1 MKKQR
6 IISVILIVCTLF
18 TQAVASAATLTMT
31 GTTDREALGV
41 TVLVMKKGTEVADA
55 NEYNVVYVDQ
65 TNIDADGKFSI
76 TLPLLDTDEYDF
88 HSNMDFDIFEDSGE
102 MLDVIYVSS
111 NGSDYG
117 NGSSEHPF
125 ATLSKAYTRVKENGK
140 IIIKDS
146 ATYTASSKKVTIAGE
161 TNSATLVLGSEVE
174 LQGELTLSNITLPD
188 STTIYACG
196 HAFKVEST
204 VSTTNRISV
213 YGGSKLKDVSG
224 DTNITLLG
232 GKYNFVFG
240 GGYKGKISG
249 NTNVVLG
256 GNANSGD
263 GVDDSNTETLSPCMA
278 FGGGNNGAVTGKT
291 NITLK
296 DNAVTKYLVGAGYN
310 ENGTA
315 SETNV
320 YIEGGKVMNVY
331 AASRNTVL
339 PAGASSHVTITGGSA
354 ESIFGGCESVA
365 MTGHTFVNLLGGQV
379 TRRVYSGCYNGV
391 DIGISGATWSDSR
404 HVTGTTNIVIG
415 PDALL
420 NTKNGLSSEDS
431 VNVGVF
437 AGSRMETQLDE
448 EQNTIIYLDGCY
460 ATHSKYIGEKST
472 YLGFISLSSYL
483 KSFEDYVIKSTD
495 KGTVKAT
502 TTAGTIYVAPD
513 RGYVASVSGNE
524 YENENVTVSSGTT
537 EVSFIEKDF
546 FINSVTAL
554 EITAAG
560 IKCSADIF
568 ANNRANEEE
577 PKIYVAL
584 YDANELIAVHIQ
596 PVTESN
602 KNLTFDIGY
611 KLEVGKTYTVKA
623 MIWGKNIKS
632 LAASYEIK
640 VK

>member
-1 MKKQR
+1 MKKYR
-6 IISVILIVCTLF
+6 IISAFLIVCMFF
-18 TQAVASAATLTMT
+18 TQAVSAATLTMT
-31 GTTDREALGV
+31 GTADRDALGV
-41 TVLVMKKGTEVADA
+41 TVLVMKKGEKVADA

-65 TNIDADGKFSI
+65 TDIDADGNFSI
-76 TLPLLDTDEYDF
+76 TLPLLDTEDYDF
-88 HSNMDFDIFEDSGE
+88 HSNMEYDLFEDSGD

-125 ATLSKAYTRVKENGK
+125 ATLSKAYTRVKESGK

-146 ATYTASSKKVTIAGE
+146 ATYTASSKKVIISGE
-161 TNSATLVLGSEVE
+161 TSSATLVLGSEIE

-188 STTIYACG
+188 ATTIYACG

-204 VSTTNRISV
+204 VSTTNRLSV

-240 GGYKGKISG
+240 GGYKGKVSG

-263 GVDDSNTETLSPCMA
+263 GVDGSNTETLSPCMA
-278 FGGGNNGAVTGKT
+278 FGGGNNGAVNGDA

-315 SETNV
+315 GETNV
-320 YIEGGKVMNVY
+320 FIEGGKAMNVY

-391 DIGISGATWSDSR
+391 DIGISGAIWSDTR

-415 PDALL
+415 PDVLL

-460 ATHSKYIGEKST
+460 STHSKYIGEKSSN
-472 YLGFISLSSYL
+472 LGFISLSTYL

-513 RGYVASVSGNE
+513 RGYVASVAGNE
-524 YENENVTVSSGTT
+524 YDNENVTVSSGTT
-537 EVSFIEKDF
+537 DVSFIEKDF
-546 FINSVTAL
+546 FINSVTTG
-554 EITAAG
+554 EITETG
-560 IKCSADIF
+560 INGSADIF
-568 ANNRANEEE
+568 ANNRASEEE
-577 PKIYVAL
+577 PRIFVAL
-584 YDANELIAVHIQ
+584 YDENLLLKIYSQ
-596 PVTESN
+596 PVTESDD
-602 KNLTFDIGY
+602 NLSFDIKC
-611 KLEVGKTYTVKA
+611 KLEKGKTYTVKA
-623 MIWGKNIKS
+623 MIWDKNIKP
-632 LAASYEIK
+632 LTTSYEIK

>member
-1 MKKQR
+1 MKKYR
-6 IISVILIVCTLF
+6 IISVFLIVCTFF
-18 TQAVASAATLTMT
+18 TQAVSAATLTMT
-31 GTTDREALGV
+31 GTADRDALGV

-55 NEYNVVYVDQ
+55 SENNVVYVDQ
-65 TNIDADGKFSI
+65 TDIDADGHFSI
-76 TLPLLDTDEYDF
+76 TLPLLDTEDYDF
-88 HSNMDFDIFEDSGE
+88 HSNMEYDLFEDSGD

-117 NGSSEHPF
+117 NGSIEHPF
-125 ATLSKAYTRVKENGK
+125 ATLSKAYTRVKESGK

-146 ATYTASSKKVTIAGE
+146 ATYTASSKKVIISGE
-161 TNSATLVLGSEVE
+161 TNSATLVLGSEIE

-188 STTIYACG
+188 ATTIYACG
-196 HAFKVEST
+196 HAFKIEST
-204 VSTTNRISV
+204 VSTTNRLSV

-232 GKYNFVFG
+232 GKYNYVFG
-240 GGYKGKISG
+240 GGYKGKVLG
-249 NTNVVLG
+249 DTNVVLG

-263 GVDDSNTETLSPCMA
+263 GVDGSNTGTLSPCMA
-278 FGGGNNGAVTGKT
+278 FGGGNNGAVNGDA

-315 SETNV
+315 GETNV
-320 YIEGGKVMNVY
+320 FIKGGKAMNVY

-339 PAGASSHVTITGGSA
+339 PAGASSHVTITGGSV

-391 DIGISGATWSDSR
+391 DIGISGAIWADSR

-415 PDALL
+415 PDVLL

-460 ATHSKYIGEKST
+460 STHGKYIGEKST
-472 YLGFISLSSYL
+472 YLGFVSLSTYL

-513 RGYVASVSGNE
+513 RGYVASVAGNE
-524 YENENVTVSSGTT
+524 YDNENVTVSSGTT
-537 EVSFIEKDF
+537 DVSFIEKDF
-546 FINSVTAL
+546 FINSVTTG
-554 EITAAG
+554 EITETG
-560 IKCSADIF
+560 INGSADIF
-568 ANNRANEEE
+568 ANNRASEEE
-577 PKIYVAL
+577 PRIFIAL
-584 YDANELIAVHIQ
+584 YDENLLLKLYSQ

-602 KNLTFDIGY
+602 GNLTFDIKC
-611 KLEVGKTYTVKA
+611 KLEKGKTYTVKA
-623 MIWGKNIKS
+623 MIWDKNIKP
-632 LAASYEIK
+632 LTTSYEIK